1 MNSSKSFILCVDDDH
16 INMVLLQY
24 HLKDIYE
31 TKCAVNG
38 QECLDAV
45 KERKPDLIL
54 LDLMMPVMSGVEACE
69 QLKDSA
75 KTDKIPIIIVTA
87 DLKDSTKHDMF
98 KLGVND
104 YLIKPFT
111 KEQLLNSIINVLP

>member
-1 MNSSKSFILCVDDDH
+1 MNDSRTYILCVDDDN
-16 INMVLLQY
+16 INMFLLQH

-31 TKCAVNG
+31 IKCAVNG

-54 LDLMMPVMSGVEACE
+54 LDLMMPVMSGIDACK
-69 QLKDSA
+69 QLKGSE
-75 KTDKIPIIIVTA
+75 KMNKIPIIIVTA
-87 DLKDSTKHDMF
+87 VLKESTKHEMF
-98 KLGVND
+98 RLGVND

-111 KEQLLNSIINVLP
+111 KEQLLTSINNALS

>member
-1 MNSSKSFILCVDDDH
+1 MNDSVSYILCVDDDH
-16 INMVLLQY
+16 INMVLLQH

-31 TKCAVNG
+31 IKCVVNG

-54 LDLMMPVMSGVEACE
+54 LDLMMPVMSGMDACK
-69 QLKDSA
+69 QLKGSV
-75 KTDKIPIIIVTA
+75 KTDEIPIVIVTA
-87 DLKDSTKHDMF
+87 VLKEIAKYEMF
-98 KLGVND
+98 RLGVND

-111 KEQLLNSIINVLP
+111 KEQLLKSINNCLP

>member
-1 MNSSKSFILCVDDDH
+1 MNDSRPFILCVDDDA
-16 INMVLLQY
+16 INMALLQY

-31 TKCAVNG
+31 IKCVANG

-54 LDLMMPVMSGVEACE
+54 LDLMMPVMSGVDACK
-69 QLKDSA
+69 QLKGSV
-75 KTDKIPIIIVTA
+75 KTDKIPIVIVTA
-87 DLKDSTKHDMF
+87 ILKEDTRHEMF
-98 KLGVND
+98 RLGVND

-111 KEQLLNSIINVLP
+111 KEKLLNSIVSGLA

>member
-1 MNSSKSFILCVDDDH
+1 MNDSVSYILCVDDDH
-16 INMVLLQY
+16 INMVLLQH

-31 TKCAVNG
+31 IKCVVNG

-54 LDLMMPVMSGVEACE
+54 LDLMMPVMSGMDACK
-69 QLKDSA
+69 QLKGSV
-75 KTDKIPIIIVTA
+75 KTDEIPIVIVTVFVKEIA
-87 DLKDSTKHDMF
+87 KYEMF
-98 KLGVND
+98 TLGVND

-111 KEQLLNSIINVLP
+111 KEQLLKSINNCLP

>member
-1 MNSSKSFILCVDDDH
+1 MNDPRPYILCVDDDN
-16 INMVLLQY
+16 INMALLQY

-31 TKCAVNG
+31 IKCVVNG

-54 LDLMMPVMSGVEACE
+54 LDLMMPVMSGMDACK
-69 QLKDSA
+69 QLKDSV
-75 KTDKIPIIIVTA
+75 KTDKIPIVIVTA
-87 DLKDSTKHDMF
+87 VLKEDTRQEMF
-98 KLGVND
+98 GLGVND